1 MRMPIHWAASGGH
14 TEIVDFLLNFHVP
27 VDARDE
33 VFDDITEFQIREGTE
48 DNSKIIFLIS
58 Q

>member
-27 VDARDE
+27 VDVRDE
-33 VFDDITEFQIREGTE
+33 VFYDIRRH
-48 DNSKIIFLIS
+48 SMVYIS
-58 Q
+58 LVCVFFFV